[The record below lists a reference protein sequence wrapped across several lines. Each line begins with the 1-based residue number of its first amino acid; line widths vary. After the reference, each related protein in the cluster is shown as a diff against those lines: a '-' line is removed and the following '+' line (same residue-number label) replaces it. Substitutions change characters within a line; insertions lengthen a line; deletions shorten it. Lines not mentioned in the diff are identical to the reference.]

1 MRRKL
6 SEIMKKAWNYVKE
19 LAISMSDAL
28 KIAWM
33 NMKAKSKMYS
43 SIVIIQ
49 YRKKDGSIRTAEA
62 TLNSA
67 YLPAVT
73 TNSHRKINDKKKKKK
88 DIEKQA
94 FRTYIKTKLISIYFM
109 T

>member
-1 MRRKL
+1 MRTKL
-6 SEIMKKAWNYVKE
+6 SEIMKKAWSYVKE

-28 KIAWM
+28 KMAWM

-49 YRKKDGSIRTAEA
+49 YRKKDDSIRTP
-62 TLNSA
+62 A

-73 TNSHRKINDKKKKKK
+73 SNSHRKINDGIQVYW
-88 DIEKQA
+88 DIDKQA
-94 FRTYIKTKLISIYFM
+94 FRSYIKSNLISIS
-109 T
+109 

>member
-33 NMKAKSKMYS
+33 NMKAKSKMY
-43 SIVIIQ
+43 
-49 YRKKDGSIRTAEA
+49 
-62 TLNSA
+62 
-67 YLPAVT
+67 
-73 TNSHRKINDKKKKKK
+73 
-88 DIEKQA
+88 
-94 FRTYIKTKLISIYFM
+94 
-109 T
+109 

>member
-1 MRRKL
+1 MRTKL
-6 SEIMKKAWNYVKE
+6 SEIMKKAWSYVKE

-49 YRKKDGSIRTAEA
+49 YRKKDDSIRIAKA
-62 TLNSA
+62 TLNPA

-73 TNSHRKINDKKKKKK
+73 SNSHRKINDGIQVYW
-88 DIEKQA
+88 DIDKQA
-94 FRTYIKTKLISIYFM
+94 FRSYIKSNLISIS
-109 T
+109 

>member
-73 TNSHRKINDKKKKKK
+73 SNSHRKINDDIQVYW

-94 FRTYIKTKLISIYFM
+94 VRSYIKTKLISIY
-109 T
+109 